1 MQRYLLTALLIATWL
16 PTALASSVGTTGN
29 PLLRLPL
36 GAAPAAMGD
45 AYCAMSGTPSVI
57 TYNPA
62 ALSTLTNPVLTAH
75 YQKRFLDL
83 RVSSL
88 QGAYPLPVGTLGA
101 GLDYFSEGYIH
112 ETIHG
117 LPTGSDL
124 HSYSTRLLLG
134 YGLPLYHWLEAG
146 ANVAW
151 HNSVIAEEDGASSFT
166 ADIGFRFPRFYD
178 KFSGALTFNNL
189 GTSIAHDAGDYDS
202 QQPGGMRMGL
212 LYDAFADQQSA
223 MIWLSTLDLITMKGS
238 GTKLAAG
245 TELTLQQFYDS
256 PLDVVLRGGL
266 QLADL
271 ETAHFPLTLGFGLI
285 FQDFALDYAF
295 ETFSD
300 IGTVSRVSFTFQ
312 PRRLPGDMDQDGVID
327 PDDLCP
333 DTPAG
338 ALVDEYGCPL
348 DSDGDGVYDGIDL
361 CPYTPLGAL
370 VDNTGC
376 PLDDDGDGVYDGLD
390 QCPGTPAGATVDRDG
405 CPLDSDED
413 GVFDGIDLCPHT
425 PPGAVVDD
433 TGCPIDSD
441 GDGVFDGIDRC
452 PDTPPDTRVD
462 MFGCE
467 LTQVEYEFL
476 ETGLL
481 RLQDINFASNQAVI
495 ESSSFSELDR
505 IGNLLAKW
513 NQLYIEIG
521 GHTDSQGSDDHN
533 LQLSSQ
539 RATAVQQYLLEHFPS
554 LDEVQLAPQ
563 GYGEM
568 ESIADNSTVAGRA
581 ENRRVEFRI
590 LSGNELRREKDA
602 EWLNK

>member
-1 MQRYLLTALLIATWL
+1 MKRNLITALLIAAWL

-151 HNSVIAEEDGASSFT
+151 HNSVIAEEDGANSFT
-166 ADIGFRFPRFYD
+166 ADLGFRFPRFYD

-189 GTSIAHDAGDYDS
+189 GTSIAHDAGESES
-202 QQPGGMRMGL
+202 QQPVGMRMGL

-223 MIWLSTLDLITMKGS
+223 MIWLSTLDLIAMSGS

-245 TELTLQQFYDS
+245 SELTLQQFYDS

-300 IGTVSRVSFTFQ
+300 IGTVSRISFTFQ

-333 DTPAG
+333 DTPVG

-348 DSDGDGVYDGIDL
+348 DSD
-361 CPYTPLGAL
+361 A
-370 VDNTGC
+370 
-376 PLDDDGDGVYDGLD
+376 
-390 QCPGTPAGATVDRDG
+390 
-405 CPLDSDED
+405 D

-425 PPGAVVDD
+425 PQGALVDD
-433 TGCPIDSD
+433 TGCPLDSD

-495 ESSSFSELDR
+495 ESSSFAELDR

-513 NQLYIEIG
+513 NQLFIEIG
-521 GHTDSQGSDDHN
+521 GHTDSQGTDEHN
-533 LQLSSQ
+533 LQLSAD
-539 RATAVQQYLLEHFPS
+539 RAKAVLQYLLDHFPS
-554 LDEVQLAPQ
+554 LDEVQLTTN
-563 GYGEM
+563 GYGETQ
-568 ESIADNSTVAGRA
+568 SIADNSTIAGRG

-590 LSGNELRREKDA
+590 LSDNELRREKDA